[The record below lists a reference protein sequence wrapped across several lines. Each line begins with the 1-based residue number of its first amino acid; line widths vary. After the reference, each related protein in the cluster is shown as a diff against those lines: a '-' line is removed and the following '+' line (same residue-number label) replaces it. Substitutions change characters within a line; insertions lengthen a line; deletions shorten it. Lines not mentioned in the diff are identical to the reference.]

1 MKKMT
6 VRPIRRNFT
15 LAEIV
20 VAMGVFS
27 IIMLLLFRL
36 FASSQQVWSAAEA
49 RSNRYADARVAMDLM
64 ANALQSAF
72 YAPDTT
78 IMLIGAKAA
87 PTKNDPRDVITFPV
101 KMPTHYGC
109 MKTAGGGENT
119 FESDEPAL
127 FFIRF
132 SLGRSEALKDAG
144 SITGNEEPGYLY
156 LSTFGNEDDV
166 GDYVELFTP
175 YEDQKIVKR
184 CEDMLQ
190 AFRRSSV
197 QKDDRKQDIIQGV
210 TRLEFTPIMPDYKNT
225 KLVWKLPRYKDGVDD
240 NNTLNPIA
248 VEIKLWLLDRAS
260 YQKWYALNDSKSTT
274 GSGEVD
280 RAKEFRLAN
289 EYLFTRLVYLPNNR

>member
-1 MKKMT
+1 MKKRNA
-6 VRPIRRNFT
+6 RPIRRNFT

-27 IIMLLLFRL
+27 IIMLMLFRL
-36 FASSQQVWSAAEA
+36 FTSSQQVWSSAEA
-49 RSNRYADARVAMDLM
+49 RSIRYADARVAMDLM

-72 YAPDTT
+72 YASDTT
-78 IMLIGAKAA
+78 VMLIG
-87 PTKNDPRDVITFPV
+87 TKTQPSKTDPRNVITFPV
-101 KMPTHYGC
+101 KMSTHYGC
-109 MKTAGGGENT
+109 MDDS

-132 SLGRSEALKDAG
+132 SLGKTSALPSEVTNDEK
-144 SITGNEEPGYLY
+144 PGYLY

>member
-1 MKKMT
+1 MKKPT
-6 VRPIRRNFT
+6 VRPLRRNFT
-15 LAEIV
+15 LAEII

-27 IIMLLLFRL
+27 IIMLMLFRL
-36 FASSQQVWSAAEA
+36 FTSSQQVWSSAEA

-78 IMLIGAKAA
+78 IMLIGAKSA

-132 SLGRSEALKDAG
+132 SLGKTSALPSEVTNDEK
-144 SITGNEEPGYLY
+144 PGYLY
-156 LSTFGNEDDV
+156 LSTFGKKDNDTT
-166 GDYVELFTP
+166 YKELFTP
-175 YEDQKIVKR
+175 YENNKIVDR
-184 CEDMLQ
+184 CNDMLK
-190 AFRRSSV
+190 AFRENDSV

-210 TRLEFTPIMPDYKNT
+210 TRLEFTPIMPDYKDT
-225 KLVWKLPRYKDGVDD
+225 KLVWKLPHYKDGVDD

-248 VEIKLWLLDRAS
+248 VEVKLWLLDRAG
-260 YQKWYALNDSKSTT
+260 YEKWYTLNESKSVT
-274 GSGEVD
+274 GSGENP